1 MKITIGYLYPDLLN
15 LYGDSGNYKCLKYH
29 LEEQGI
35 TVATKYYDLGSK
47 KDFKNIDILYIGS
60 GTEENLLLAIED
72 LKKEKNT
79 FKKYLDDNKYILATG
94 NSIEIFGKKIITTK
108 DIECMGLF
116 SYVTKYGPRIVRDV
130 CEMSSVVNDNILGFE
145 NHYGFNNTD
154 ELIIKRHNF
163 YGTYVIGP
171 ILVRN
176 PLLCS
181 CLVRDLIN
189 AKDKKFKI
197 QEENYK
203 LDREAY
209 KINNKEKR
217 TN

>member
-15 LYGDSGNYKCLKYH
+15 LYGDIGNYKCLKYH

-35 TVATKYYDLGSK
+35 TVSTKYFDLGSK

-60 GTEENLLLAIED
+60 GTEENLLLALED
-72 LKKEKNT
+72 LKDEKNN
-79 FKKYLDDNKYILATG
+79 FKKFIDDNKYLLATG
-94 NSIEIFGKKIITTK
+94 NSIEIFGKKIIK
-108 DIECMGLF
+108 EKEIKCLGLF
-116 SYVTKYGPRIVRDV
+116 DYITTYGSRVVKDV
-130 CEMSSVVNDNILGFE
+130 CEMTSVVNDNILGFE
-145 NHYGFNNTD
+145 NHSGTNNTN
-154 ELIIKRHNF
+154 ELIIKKHNF

-189 AKDKKFKI
+189 QKDKKFRFKD
-197 QEENYK
+197 ENYK

-209 KINNKEKR
+209 KINNKDTK
-217 TN
+217 